1 MKKVALVL
9 SLVGVTLTGCTTSGA
24 VSGSAPSTT
33 SAASQATT
41 VPGAP
46 TFTGPYAAVLADA
59 YAKSRSTF
67 ERDALADGKITD
79 AEQAEMVERLR
90 TCVSGFGHTLVSYGK
105 AGGSTFD
112 LNPNQESGAA
122 NDEISTC
129 EKSAGENTVGLVY
142 SLVLRNPQNID
153 LVPKTIACLKKHQL
167 VGPGYSRSDYER
179 GLPNFPDE
187 KRNAQVLQCNDDPLN
202 RIKGK

>member
-1 MKKVALVL
+1 MKKVALL
-9 SLVGVTLTGCTTSGA
+9 LLLVGVTLTGCTTSGVA
-24 VSGSAPSTT
+24 SGPTPSGT
-33 SAASQATT
+33 SPASPTAT

-46 TFTGPYAAVLADA
+46 TFTGPYAAVLADV

-67 ERDALADGKITD
+67 ERDALVDGKITD

-90 TCVSGFGHTLVSYGK
+90 TCVRGYGHTLVSYGK

-112 LNPNQESGAA
+112 LNPNKKSDAA
-122 NDEISTC
+122 NDEVSEC
-129 EKSAGENTVGLVY
+129 EKSAGENTVGLIY

-153 LVPKTIACLKKHQL
+153 LVPKTIACFKKHQL

-202 RIKGK
+202 RIEGK